1 MISRPW
7 LGAVAASALTS
18 VIAPAALAAEAPV
31 PWNAAVLTQAADWYA
46 TPAARRIADNVLTH
60 QSPEGGWPKNT
71 PLDVPARLDADPAL
85 ANTFDNQATTL
96 PLAFLARMT
105 TATSDPAYAAAFQRG
120 LDYVLAAQYPNG
132 GWPQY
137 YPLRGGYHDHITFN
151 DDAMARVLTLLQD
164 VAAGREPYGFVEA
177 AQRARAAAA
186 VSRGIDVI
194 LKSQVFQ
201 DGKLTVWCAQHDTVT
216 LAPAWA
222 RKFEPP
228 SLSGSESVGIVRFLM
243 SIDTPSPEVAVAIEG
258 ALAWFE
264 RSAIRDVHLEAYTN
278 AQGQPDR
285 RLTPAPG
292 ADPLWARFYD
302 LKTNAPIFMGRDSV
316 AHADLADIERER
328 RMGYTYIGT
337 WPRTLLAN
345 ARLTNQASIKP
356 PQSRRPSHSPSSKR

>member
-1 MISRPW
+1 MMSRPW

-18 VIAPAALAAEAPV
+18 VLAPAALAAEAPV
-31 PWNAAVLTQAADWYA
+31 PWNAAVLTQAADWYE

-71 PLDVPARLDADPAL
+71 PLNLPARPDADQGL

-105 TATSDPAYAAAFQRG
+105 TATGDAAYAAAFQRG

-151 DDAMARVLTLLQD
+151 DDAMVRVLNLLQD
-164 VAAGREPYGFVEA
+164 VAAGRPPYGFVDA

-186 VSRGIDVI
+186 VSSGVNVI
-194 LKSQVFQ
+194 LKTQVRQ
-201 DGKLTVWCAQHDTVT
+201 DGRLTVWCAQHDAVT

-222 RKFEPP
+222 RRFEPP

-243 SIDTPSPEVAVAIEG
+243 SLDHPSPEVRAAIEG
-258 ALAWFE
+258 ARAWFE
-264 RSAIRDVHLEAYTN
+264 RSAIRDTRLESYVN
-278 AQGQPDR
+278 AEGQPDR
-285 RLTPAPG
+285 RLVPVPG

-302 LKTNAPIFMGRDSV
+302 LQTNAPIYMGRDSV
-316 AHADLADIERER
+316 AHADLGDIERER
-328 RMGYTYIGT
+328 RMGYTYVGA
-337 WPRTLLAN
+337 WPAAVLRDRT
-345 ARLTNQASIKP
+345 P
-356 PQSRRPSHSPSSKR
+356 

>member
-31 PWNAAVLTQAADWYA
+31 HWNAAVLAQATDWYA
-46 TPAARRIADNVLTH
+46 TPAARRIADHVLTH

-71 PLDVPARLDADPAL
+71 PLNLPARPDADPGL

-105 TATSDPAYAAAFQRG
+105 TATGDAAYAAAFQRG

-151 DDAMARVLTLLQD
+151 DDAMVRVLTLLQD
-164 VAAGREPYGFVEA
+164 VAAGRPPYGFVDA

-186 VSRGIDVI
+186 VSRGVDII
-194 LKSQVFQ
+194 LQTQVRQ
-201 DGKLTVWCAQHDTVT
+201 DGRLTVWCAQHDAVT

-222 RKFEPP
+222 RRFEPP

-243 SIDTPSPEVAVAIEG
+243 SLEHPSPEVVAAIEG
-258 ALAWFE
+258 ARAWFE
-264 RSAIRDVHLEAYTN
+264 RSAIRDTRLETYVN
-278 AQGQPDR
+278 AEGQPDR
-285 RLTPAPG
+285 RLAPAPG

-302 LKTNAPIFMGRDSV
+302 LQTNAPIYMGRDSI

-328 RMGYTYIGT
+328 RMGYTYVGV
-337 WPRTLLAN
+337 WGAALLRNRT
-345 ARLTNQASIKP
+345 P
-356 PQSRRPSHSPSSKR
+356 

>member
-1 MISRPW
+1 MMSRPW

-18 VIAPAALAAEAPV
+18 VLAPAALAAEAPV

-71 PLDVPARLDADPAL
+71 PLNLPARPDADPGL
-85 ANTFDNQATTL
+85 TNTFDNQATTL

-105 TATSDPAYAAAFQRG
+105 TATGDAAYAAAFQRG

-151 DDAMARVLTLLQD
+151 DDAMVRVLTMLRD
-164 VAAGREPYGFVEA
+164 VAEGREPYGFVDP
-177 AQRARAAAA
+177 AQRARASAA
-186 VSRGIDVI
+186 VSRGVDVI
-194 LKSQVFQ
+194 LKTQVRQ
-201 DGKLTVWCAQHDTVT
+201 DGRLTVWCAQHDAVT

-222 RKFEPP
+222 RRFEPP

-243 SIDTPSPEVAVAIEG
+243 SLEHPSPEVRAAIEG
-258 ALAWFE
+258 ARDWFE
-264 RSAIRDVHLEAYTN
+264 RSAIRDTRLESYVN
-278 AQGQPDR
+278 AEGQPDR
-285 RLTPAPG
+285 RLVPVPG

-302 LKTNAPIFMGRDSV
+302 LQTNAPIYMGRDSV
-316 AHADLADIERER
+316 AHADLGDIERER
-328 RMGYTYIGT
+328 RMGYTYVGA
-337 WPRTLLAN
+337 WPAALLRDRT
-345 ARLTNQASIKP
+345 P
-356 PQSRRPSHSPSSKR
+356 

>member
-1 MISRPW
+1 MMSRPW
-7 LGAVAASALTS
+7 LGAVAASALIS
-18 VIAPAALAAEAPV
+18 VLAPAALAAEPPV

-71 PLDVPARLDADPAL
+71 PLNLPARPDADPGL

-105 TATSDPAYAAAFQRG
+105 TATGDAAYAAAFQRG

-151 DDAMARVLTLLQD
+151 DDAMVRVLTLLQD
-164 VAAGREPYGFVEA
+164 VAAGRPPYGFVDA

-186 VSRGIDVI
+186 VSRGVDVI
-194 LKSQVFQ
+194 LKTQVRQ
-201 DGKLTVWCAQHDTVT
+201 DGRLTVWCAQHDAVT

-222 RKFEPP
+222 RRFEPP
-228 SLSGSESVGIVRFLM
+228 SLSGSESVGVVRFLM
-243 SIDTPSPEVAVAIEG
+243 SLDHPSPEVVAAIDA
-258 ALAWFE
+258 ALAWFQ
-264 RSAIRDVHLEAYTN
+264 RSAIRDTRLEAYVN
-278 AQGQPDR
+278 AEGQPDR
-285 RLTPAPG
+285 RLVSAPG

-302 LKTNAPIFMGRDSV
+302 LQTNAPIYMGRDSV

-328 RMGYTYIGT
+328 RMGYTYVGA
-337 WPRTLLAN
+337 WPASLLN
-345 ARLTNQASIKP
+345 KP
-356 PQSRRPSHSPSSKR
+356 

>member
-1 MISRPW
+1 MMSRPW

-18 VIAPAALAAEAPV
+18 VVAPAALAAEAPL
-31 PWNAAVLTQAADWYA
+31 PWNAAVLSQPADWYA
-46 TPAARRIADNVLTH
+46 TPSARRIADHVLTH
-60 QSPEGGWPKNT
+60 QSSEGGWPKNT
-71 PLDVPARLDADPAL
+71 PLNLPARPDADPGL

-105 TATSDPAYAAAFQRG
+105 TATGDAAYAAAFQRG

-151 DDAMARVLTLLQD
+151 DDAMVRVLTLLQD
-164 VAAGREPYGFVEA
+164 VATGRPPYGFVDP

-186 VSRGIDVI
+186 VSRGVDVI
-194 LKSQVFQ
+194 LKTQVRQ
-201 DGKLTVWCAQHDTVT
+201 DGRLTVWCAQHDAVT

-243 SIDTPSPEVAVAIEG
+243 SLEHPSPEVRAAIED
-258 ALAWFE
+258 ARAWFE
-264 RSAIRDVHLEAYTN
+264 RSAIRDTRLESYVN
-278 AQGQPDR
+278 AEGQPDR
-285 RLTPAPG
+285 RLAPAPG

-302 LKTNAPIFMGRDSV
+302 LQTNAPIYMGRDSV
-316 AHADLADIERER
+316 AHADLGDIERER
-328 RMGYTYIGT
+328 RMGYTYVGA
-337 WPRTLLAN
+337 WPAALLRDRT
-345 ARLTNQASIKP
+345 P
-356 PQSRRPSHSPSSKR
+356 

>member
-7 LGAVAASALTS
+7 LAAATALALSSTA
-18 VIAPAALAAEAPV
+18 APPALAADAPV
-31 PWNAAVLTQAADWYA
+31 AWNAAVLTKASDWYA
-46 TPAARRIADNVLTH
+46 TPAARGMADNVLSH
-60 QSPEGGWPKNT
+60 QSRQGGWPKNT
-71 PLDVPARLDADPAL
+71 PLADPARPGADPGL

-105 TATSDPAYAAAFQRG
+105 TATGEPAYAAAFQRG
-120 LDYVLAAQYPNG
+120 LDYTMAAQYPNG

-151 DDAMARVLTLLQD
+151 DDAMVRVLDLLQD
-164 VAAGREPYGFVEA
+164 VAAGREPYGFVDDG
-177 AQRARAAAA
+177 QRARAGAA
-186 VSRGIDVI
+186 VARGIDVI
-194 LKSQVFQ
+194 LKSQVLQ
-201 DGKLTVWCAQHDTVT
+201 DGVLTAWCAQHDAVT

-243 SIDTPSPEVAVAIEG
+243 AIDNPSPEVIAAING
-258 ALAWFE
+258 ALVWFE
-264 RSAIRDVHLEAYTN
+264 RSAIRDIRLETYTN
-278 AQGQPDR
+278 TQGQPDR

-316 AHADLADIERER
+316 AHADLADIEHER
-328 RMGYTYIGT
+328 RMGYTYVGT
-337 WPRTLLAN
+337 WPSGLL
-345 ARLTNQASIKP
+345 RK
-356 PQSRRPSHSPSSKR
+356 H

>member
-1 MISRPW
+1 MMSRPW

-18 VIAPAALAAEAPV
+18 VLAPAALAAEAPV

-71 PLDVPARLDADPAL
+71 PLNLPARPDADPGL
-85 ANTFDNQATTL
+85 TNTFDNQATTL

-105 TATSDPAYAAAFQRG
+105 TATGDAAYAAAFQRG

-151 DDAMARVLTLLQD
+151 DDAMVRVLTMLRD
-164 VAAGREPYGFVEA
+164 VAEGRETYGFVDP
-177 AQRARAAAA
+177 AQRARASAA
-186 VSRGIDVI
+186 VSRGVDVI
-194 LKSQVFQ
+194 LKTQVRQ
-201 DGKLTVWCAQHDTVT
+201 DGRLTVWCAQHDAVT

-222 RKFEPP
+222 RRFEPP

-243 SIDTPSPEVAVAIEG
+243 SLEHPSPEVRAAIEG
-258 ALAWFE
+258 ARAWFE
-264 RSAIRDVHLEAYTN
+264 RSAIRDTRLESYVN
-278 AQGQPDR
+278 AEGQPDR
-285 RLTPAPG
+285 RLVPVPG

-302 LKTNAPIFMGRDSV
+302 LQTNAPIYMGRDSV
-316 AHADLADIERER
+316 AHADLGDIERER
-328 RMGYTYIGT
+328 RMGYTYVGA
-337 WPRTLLAN
+337 WPAALLRDRT
-345 ARLTNQASIKP
+345 P
-356 PQSRRPSHSPSSKR
+356 

>member
-7 LGAVAASALTS
+7 LGALAASALTS
-18 VIAPAALAAEAPV
+18 VVAPAALAAEAPV
-31 PWNAAVLTQAADWYA
+31 PWNAAVLSQAADWYA
-46 TPAARRIADNVLTH
+46 TPAARRIADHVLTH

-71 PLDVPARLDADPAL
+71 PLNLPARPDADPGL

-105 TATSDPAYAAAFQRG
+105 TATGDAAYAAAFQRG

-151 DDAMARVLTLLQD
+151 DDAMVRVLTLLRD
-164 VAAGREPYGFVEA
+164 VAAGRPPYGFVDT

-186 VSRGIDVI
+186 VSRGVDVI
-194 LKSQVFQ
+194 LKTQVRQ
-201 DGKLTVWCAQHDTVT
+201 DGRLTVWCAQHDAVT

-222 RKFEPP
+222 RRFEPP

-243 SIDTPSPEVAVAIEG
+243 SLEHPSPEVRAAVEG
-258 ALAWFE
+258 ARAWFE
-264 RSAIRDVHLEAYTN
+264 RSAIRDTRLESYVN
-278 AQGQPDR
+278 AEGQPDR
-285 RLTPAPG
+285 RLAPAPG

-302 LKTNAPIFMGRDSV
+302 LQTNAPIYMGRDSV
-316 AHADLADIERER
+316 AHADLGDIERER
-328 RMGYTYIGT
+328 RMGYTYVGA
-337 WPRTLLAN
+337 WPAALLRNRT
-345 ARLTNQASIKP
+345 P
-356 PQSRRPSHSPSSKR
+356 

>member
-1 MISRPW
+1 MMSRPW

-18 VIAPAALAAEAPV
+18 VLAPAALAAEAPV
-31 PWNAAVLTQAADWYA
+31 PWNAAVLTQAAVWYA

-71 PLDVPARLDADPAL
+71 PLNLPARPDADPGL
-85 ANTFDNQATTL
+85 TNTFDNQATTL

-105 TATSDPAYAAAFQRG
+105 TATSDAAYAAAFQRG

-151 DDAMARVLTLLQD
+151 DDAMVRVLNLLQD
-164 VAAGREPYGFVEA
+164 VAAGRPPYGFVDA

-186 VSRGIDVI
+186 VSSGVNVI
-194 LKSQVFQ
+194 LKTQVRQ
-201 DGKLTVWCAQHDTVT
+201 DGRLTVWCAQHDAVT

-222 RKFEPP
+222 RRFEPP

-243 SIDTPSPEVAVAIEG
+243 SLDHPSPEVRAAIEG
-258 ALAWFE
+258 ARAWFE
-264 RSAIRDVHLEAYTN
+264 RSAIRDTRLESYVN
-278 AQGQPDR
+278 AEGQPDR
-285 RLTPAPG
+285 RLVPVPG

-302 LKTNAPIFMGRDSV
+302 LQTNAPIYMGRDSV
-316 AHADLADIERER
+316 AHADLGDIERER
-328 RMGYTYIGT
+328 RMGYTYVGA
-337 WPRTLLAN
+337 WPAALLRDRT
-345 ARLTNQASIKP
+345 P
-356 PQSRRPSHSPSSKR
+356 

>member
-1 MISRPW
+1 MMSRPW

-18 VIAPAALAAEAPV
+18 VLAPAALAAEAPV
-31 PWNAAVLTQAADWYA
+31 PWNAAVLTRAADWYA

-71 PLDVPARLDADPAL
+71 PLNLPARPDADPGL

-105 TATSDPAYAAAFQRG
+105 TATGDAADAAAFQRG

-151 DDAMARVLTLLQD
+151 DDAMVRVLTLLQD
-164 VAAGREPYGFVEA
+164 VAAGRPPYGFVDA

-186 VSRGIDVI
+186 VSRGVDVI
-194 LKSQVFQ
+194 LKTQVRQ
-201 DGKLTVWCAQHDTVT
+201 DGRLTVWCAQHDAVT

-222 RKFEPP
+222 RRFEPP

-243 SIDTPSPEVAVAIEG
+243 SLEHPSPEVRAAIEG
-258 ALAWFE
+258 ARAWFE
-264 RSAIRDVHLEAYTN
+264 RSAIRDTRLESYVN
-278 AQGQPDR
+278 AEGQPDR
-285 RLTPAPG
+285 RLVPVPG

-302 LKTNAPIFMGRDSV
+302 LKTNAPIYMGRDSV
-316 AHADLADIERER
+316 AHADLGDIERER
-328 RMGYTYIGT
+328 RMGYTYVGA
-337 WPRTLLAN
+337 WPAALLRDRT
-345 ARLTNQASIKP
+345 P
-356 PQSRRPSHSPSSKR
+356 

>member
-7 LGAVAASALTS
+7 LAAALFLALSSAA
-18 VIAPAALAAEAPV
+18 APPALAADAPFV
-31 PWNAAVLTQAADWYA
+31 WNAAVLTRPADWYA
-46 TPAARRIADNVLTH
+46 TPAARRIADNLLTH
-60 QSPEGGWPKNT
+60 QSREGGWPKNT
-71 PLDVPARLDADPAL
+71 PLGEPARADADPGL

-105 TATSDPAYAAAFQRG
+105 TATGDAAYAAAFQRG

-151 DDAMARVLTLLQD
+151 DDAMVRILTLLQD
-164 VAAGREPYGFVEA
+164 IAAGREPYAFTNSVQRTHA
-177 AQRARAAAA
+177 AEA
-186 VSRGIDVI
+186 VSRGVDVI
-194 LKSQVFQ
+194 LKTQVLQ
-201 DGKLTVWCAQHDTVT
+201 NGRLTVWCAQHDPAT

-243 SIDTPSPEVAVAIEG
+243 KIENPSAEIVAAIDAAV
-258 ALAWFE
+258 AWFE
-264 RSAIRDVHLEAYTN
+264 ASAIRDTRLEPFINTE
-278 AQGQPDR
+278 GQPDR

-302 LKTNAPIFMGRDSV
+302 LQTNAPIFMGRDSV
-316 AHADLADIERER
+316 AHADLAGIEHER
-328 RMGYTYIGT
+328 RMGYTYVGA
-337 WPRTLLAN
+337 WPASLLTELYPAW
-345 ARLTNQASIKP
+345 R
-356 PQSRRPSHSPSSKR
+356 SRQQH

>member
-1 MISRPW
+1 MMSRPW

-18 VIAPAALAAEAPV
+18 VLAPAALAAEAPV

-71 PLDVPARLDADPAL
+71 PLNLPARPDADPGL
-85 ANTFDNQATTL
+85 TNTFDNQATTL

-105 TATSDPAYAAAFQRG
+105 TATGDAAYAAAFQRG

-151 DDAMARVLTLLQD
+151 DDAMVRVLTMLRD
-164 VAAGREPYGFVEA
+164 VAEGREPYGFVDP
-177 AQRARAAAA
+177 AQRARASAA
-186 VSRGIDVI
+186 VSRGVDVI
-194 LKSQVFQ
+194 LKTQVRQ
-201 DGKLTVWCAQHDTVT
+201 DGRLTVWCAQHDAVT

-222 RKFEPP
+222 RRFEPP

-243 SIDTPSPEVAVAIEG
+243 SLEHPSPEVRAAIEG
-258 ALAWFE
+258 ARAWFE
-264 RSAIRDVHLEAYTN
+264 RSAIRDTRLESYVN
-278 AQGQPDR
+278 AEGQPDR
-285 RLTPAPG
+285 RLVPVPG

-302 LKTNAPIFMGRDSV
+302 LQTNAPIYMGRDSV
-316 AHADLADIERER
+316 AHADLGDIERER
-328 RMGYTYIGT
+328 RMGYTYVGA
-337 WPRTLLAN
+337 WPAALLRDRT
-345 ARLTNQASIKP
+345 P
-356 PQSRRPSHSPSSKR
+356 